1 MWWRNRKET
10 NKTTE
15 FTNQD
20 ASKLVASKGSGKDLK
35 EYADNAAALAAGLTA
50 GDLYTTSGAVKIVT
64 A

>member
-35 EYADNAAALAAGLTA
+35 EYADNAAALAAGLSV

>member
-35 EYADNAAALAAGLTA
+35 EYTDNAAALAAGLTA

>member
-1 MWWRNRKET
+1 MWWRNRK
-10 NKTTE
+10 KTEKVTE

-20 ASKLVASKGSGKDLK
+20 ASKLVASQKSGKDLK
-35 EYADNAAALAAGLTA
+35 EYADNSAALAAGLVA